1 MQNFTVSEH
10 EKLNTAVALGF
21 FDGLHKGHRRVILS
35 AVEQKKNGLL
45 PVCFTF
51 AQSPKEVLG
60 KSSKGALM
68 TTEDKLKTLERLGIE
83 HTFSPDFKK
92 LMNMSAKDFV
102 EKIIFG
108 NLNAKFVVCGFN
120 YRFGKN
126 GEGDTELLK
135 KLCDEN
141 GTELNV
147 IEPERDGG
155 DVVSSTLIRLLVSE
169 GRIRRANK
177 LLCSYFGFSA
187 VITHG
192 KRLGRE
198 LGTPTINQNLPE
210 NLAVPKYGVYASAVT
225 LENGKVYC
233 GVTNIGVKPTVG
245 GTTLLS
251 ETWMPDFHGGE
262 IYGQTADVRLLDFI
276 RPEKK
281 FDNIT
286 ELKNAITDNAV
297 TAKEIFGEMYRCG
310 V

>member
-51 AQSPKEVLG
+51 TQSPKEVLG

-68 TTEDKLKTLERLGIE
+68 TTEDKLKTLESLGIE

-126 GEGDTELLK
+126 GEGNTELLK

-141 GTELNV
+141 GTKLKV
-147 IEPERDGG
+147 IEPERDDG

-169 GRIRRANK
+169 GSIRRANK

-198 LGTPTINQNLPE
+198 LGTPTINQKLPE

-225 LENGKVYC
+225 LENGRS
-233 GVTNIGVKPTVG
+233 I
-245 GTTLLS
+245 
-251 ETWMPDFHGGE
+251 
-262 IYGQTADVRLLDFI
+262 
-276 RPEKK
+276 
-281 FDNIT
+281 
-286 ELKNAITDNAV
+286 AV
-297 TAKEIFGEMYRCG
+297 
-310 V
+310 

>member
-1 MQNFTVSEH
+1 
-10 EKLNTAVALGF
+10 
-21 FDGLHKGHRRVILS
+21 
-35 AVEQKKNGLL
+35 
-45 PVCFTF
+45 
-51 AQSPKEVLG
+51 
-60 KSSKGALM
+60 
-68 TTEDKLKTLERLGIE
+68 
-83 HTFSPDFKK
+83 
-92 LMNMSAKDFV
+92 MSAKDFV

-141 GTELNV
+141 GTKLKV
-147 IEPERDGG
+147 IEPERDDG
-155 DVVSSTLIRLLVSE
+155 DVVSSTLIRSLISE
-169 GRIRRANK
+169 GSIRRANK
-177 LLCSYFGFSA
+177 LLCSHFGFSA

-198 LGTPTINQNLPE
+198 LGTPTINQKLPE

-245 GTTLLS
+245 GTKLLS

-297 TAKEIFGEMYRCG
+297 TAKEIFDEMYRYE

>member
-1 MQNFTVSEH
+1 M
-10 EKLNTAVALGF
+10 
-21 FDGLHKGHRRVILS
+21 
-35 AVEQKKNGLL
+35 
-45 PVCFTF
+45 
-51 AQSPKEVLG
+51 
-60 KSSKGALM
+60 
-68 TTEDKLKTLERLGIE
+68 
-83 HTFSPDFKK
+83 
-92 LMNMSAKDFV
+92 
-102 EKIIFG
+102 
-108 NLNAKFVVCGFN
+108 
-120 YRFGKN
+120 
-126 GEGDTELLK
+126 
-135 KLCDEN
+135 
-141 GTELNV
+141 
-147 IEPERDGG
+147 
-155 DVVSSTLIRLLVSE
+155 SE
-169 GRIRRANK
+169 GSIRRANK

-198 LGTPTINQNLPE
+198 LGTPTINQKLPE

-245 GTTLLS
+245 GTKLLS

-297 TAKEIFGEMYRCG
+297 TAKEIFDEMYRYE